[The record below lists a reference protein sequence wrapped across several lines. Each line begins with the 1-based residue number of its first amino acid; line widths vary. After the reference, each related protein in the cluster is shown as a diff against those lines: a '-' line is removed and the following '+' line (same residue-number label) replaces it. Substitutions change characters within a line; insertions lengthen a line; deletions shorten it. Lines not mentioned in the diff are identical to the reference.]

1 MDPTLDPGLVVL
13 SLSLLT
19 VARNVSVPGDLPA
32 IIDLL
37 TQSVDVFLRGGNY
50 DNTTFSVSWT
60 TLYNY
65 VATIIIQNLIEVG
78 SELLHLRNQP
88 LWSEANTVRL
98 PLPIIYAPPF
108 TPPPP
113 PPPPPPDLR
122 V

>member
-1 MDPTLDPGLVVL
+1 MDPTLDPGLVAL
-13 SLSLLT
+13 SSSLLT

-37 TQSVDVFLRGGNY
+37 TQSVDVFLKGGNY

-113 PPPPPPDLR
+113 DLR